1 MNNNQKSF
9 FMKKITL
16 FLVVAFILMHSIN
29 AQIGIGTNAPNTSAQ
44 LDVTSTNKGLLIP
57 RMTLAQRGTIPS
69 PVAGLMIYQTD
80 NTPGFYFYNG
90 ASWIQFSTGSATN
103 YWTLSGTDIY
113 KNNAG
118 NVGIGTSTPLARL
131 HLNGNQLITG
141 GGPLAIQDDAA
152 GNSSN
157 IWFQNSSGTPTHQI
171 YHLGG
176 TSNLLVI
183 QKIPAS
189 TWDWVMN
196 SSGDVG
202 MGTTTPLVKLHLK
215 ESGSPEVFR
224 IEGTTGVQMGLA
236 VNGVENG
243 FFNMTGD
250 DMKIGTLA
258 SNDLGRFIVRV
269 NGGDRM
275 FVHPDGR
282 VSIGTATPAAGYM
295 LSVNGKII
303 STEVRV
309 ELNVNWPDYVFNK
322 NYNLP
327 SLKEV
332 EEFITKHNHL
342 PNIPSAKEVKKNG
355 IELGDMN
362 KRLLEKV
369 EELTLYIIKQEK
381 ELETMKQKINAI
393 ETVYLKK

>member
-1 MNNNQKSF
+1 
-9 FMKKITL
+9 MKKIILLLTL
-16 FLVVAFILMHSIN
+16 ATFCIPVFSQV
-29 AQIGIGTNAPNTSAQ
+29 GIGTNSPSSSAQ

-57 RMTLAQRGTIPS
+57 RMTLVQRGTIPS
-69 PVAGLMIYQTD
+69 PIAGLMIYQTD

-103 YWTLSGTDIY
+103 YWTLNGSDIY

-118 NVGIGTSTPLARL
+118 NVGIGTTTPLARL
-131 HLNGNQLITG
+131 EVLGNTLISG
-141 GGPLAIQDDAA
+141 GGRLLLKDDVT
-152 GNSSN
+152 GNDFQME
-157 IWFQNSSGTPTHQI
+157 FQNSSGVPTHQI
-171 YHLGG
+171 KHFGG
-176 TSNLLVI
+176 TTNLLII
-183 QKIPAS
+183 QKVPA
-189 TWDWVMN
+189 TTFDWVMN

-236 VNGVENG
+236 VNGIENG

-282 VSIGTATPAAGYM
+282 VSIGTATPAVGYL

-309 ELNVNWPDYVFNK
+309 ELNVNWPDYVFNR
-322 NYNLP
+322 NYKLP
-327 SLKEV
+327 SLKSV
-332 EEFITKHNHL
+332 EEFIAKYNRL
-342 PNIPSAKEVKKNG
+342 PNIPSAEEVKKNG

-369 EELTLYIIKQEK
+369 EELTLYMIKQDK
-381 ELETMKQKINAI
+381 ELEALKQKINSI
-393 ETVYLKK
+393 ETRLIKK

>member
-1 MNNNQKSF
+1 MNNNQKMF

-16 FLVVAFILMHSIN
+16 FLIVTLILMHSIN

-44 LDVTSTNKGLLIP
+44 LDVTSTNKGLLMP
-57 RMTLAQRGTIPS
+57 RMTLAQRGTIPT

-80 NTPGFYFYNG
+80 NTPGFYYYSG

-103 YWTLSGTDIY
+103 YWTLNGTDIY

-118 NVGIGTSTPLARL
+118 NVGIGTTTPTRRL
-131 HLNGNQLITG
+131 EVFGNALISG
-141 GGPLAIQDDAA
+141 GGPLMLKDFA
-152 GNSSN
+152 GDNSSK
-157 IWFQNSSGTPTHQI
+157 IEFQNSDGIPTHQI
-171 YHLGG
+171 MHLGG
-176 TSNLLVI
+176 TTNLLFI
-183 QKIPAS
+183 QKVPA
-189 TWDWVMN
+189 TTFDWVMN

-282 VSIGTATPAAGYM
+282 VSIATATPATGYM
-295 LSVNGKII
+295 LSVNGKIV

-309 ELNVNWPDYVFNK
+309 ELNVNWPDYVFK
-322 NYNLP
+322 KDYNLP
-327 SLKEV
+327 SLKSV
-332 EEFITKHNHL
+332 EEFIAKYNRL
-342 PNIPSAKEVKKNG
+342 PNIPSAEEVKKNG

-369 EELTLYIIKQEK
+369 EELTLYIIKQDK
-381 ELETMKQKINAI
+381 ELETLKQKINAVEI
-393 ETVYLKK
+393 NLIKK

>member
-1 MNNNQKSF
+1 
-9 FMKKITL
+9 MKKIILLLTL
-16 FLVVAFILMHSIN
+16 ATFCIPVFSQV
-29 AQIGIGTNAPNTSAQ
+29 GIGTNSPSSSAQ

-57 RMTLAQRGTIPS
+57 RMTLVQRGTIPS
-69 PVAGLMIYQTD
+69 PIAGLMIYQTD

-90 ASWIQFSTGSATN
+90 TSWIQFSTGSATN
-103 YWTLSGTDIY
+103 YWTLNGSDIY

-118 NVGIGTSTPLARL
+118 NVGIGTTTPLARL
-131 HLNGNQLITG
+131 EVLGNTLISG
-141 GGPLAIQDDAA
+141 GGRLLLKDDVT
-152 GNSSN
+152 GNDFQME
-157 IWFQNSSGTPTHQI
+157 FQNSSGVPTHQI
-171 YHLGG
+171 KHFGG
-176 TSNLLVI
+176 TTNLLII
-183 QKIPAS
+183 QKVPA
-189 TWDWVMN
+189 TTFDWVMN

-202 MGTTTPLVKLHLK
+202 MGTTTPIVKLHLK

-236 VNGVENG
+236 VNGIENG

-282 VSIGTATPAAGYM
+282 VSIGTATPATGYL

-309 ELNVNWPDYVFNK
+309 ELNVNWPDYVFNR
-322 NYNLP
+322 NYKLP
-327 SLKEV
+327 SLKSV
-332 EEFITKHNHL
+332 EEFIAKYNRL
-342 PNIPSAKEVKKNG
+342 PNIPSAEEVKKNG

-369 EELTLYIIKQEK
+369 EELTLYMIKQDK
-381 ELETMKQKINAI
+381 ELETLKQKINSI
-393 ETVYLKK
+393 ETRLIKK

>member
-1 MNNNQKSF
+1 
-9 FMKKITL
+9 MKKIILLLTL
-16 FLVVAFILMHSIN
+16 ATFCIPVFSQV
-29 AQIGIGTNAPNTSAQ
+29 GIGTNSPSSSAQ

-57 RMTLAQRGTIPS
+57 RMTLVQRGTIPS
-69 PVAGLMIYQTD
+69 PIAGLMIYQTD

-103 YWTLSGTDIY
+103 YWTLNGSDIY

-118 NVGIGTSTPLARL
+118 NVGIGTTTPLARL
-131 HLNGNQLITG
+131 EVLGNTLISG
-141 GGPLAIQDDAA
+141 GGRLLLKDDVT
-152 GNSSN
+152 GNDFQME
-157 IWFQNSSGTPTHQI
+157 FQNSSGVPTHQI
-171 YHLGG
+171 KHFGG
-176 TSNLLVI
+176 TTNLLII
-183 QKIPAS
+183 QKVPA
-189 TWDWVMN
+189 TTFDWVMN

-236 VNGVENG
+236 VNGIENG

-282 VSIGTATPAAGYM
+282 VSIGTATPAVGYS

-309 ELNVNWPDYVFNK
+309 ELNVNWPDYVFNR
-322 NYNLP
+322 NYKLP
-327 SLKEV
+327 SLKSV
-332 EEFITKHNHL
+332 EEFITKYNRL
-342 PNIPSAKEVKKNG
+342 PNIPSAEEVKKNG

-369 EELTLYIIKQEK
+369 EELTLYMIKQDK
-381 ELETMKQKINAI
+381 ELEALKQKINSI
-393 ETVYLKK
+393 ETRLIKK